1 MLRDQILVQVPG
13 IVLDCGQTSGL
24 VWSVSG
30 PRSSYSESS
39 KNEYFVH
46 SRTVTL
52 FYIQALHIVV
62 VFFHRGS
69 VNSSLIINDK
79 GCLYSCPTLTWIP
92 VLKWGPPTWLWLLS
106 APQSC
111 YVLLR
116 VLFYHTYTNTG
127 TTHSEWERHTTVH
140 SLQKAGWLDKLILHD
155 RETWALLHFTAKTRW
170 CKNQRNLN
178 AVKRILNTSCSLLIY
193 SALAAGRQ
201 SVFLDITE
209 H

>member
-52 FYIQALHIVV
+52 FYIQALHILV

-140 SLQKAGWLDKLILHD
+140 SLQKAHSLI
-155 RETWALLHFTAKTRW
+155 E
-170 CKNQRNLN
+170 
-178 AVKRILNTSCSLLIY
+178 RILSHARDQTEWTKLTCQ
-193 SALAAGRQ
+193 GRHFSPPVYGDWVTWQ
-201 SVFLDITE
+201 AYFTWQRDMGFVAFHCEDTVV
-209 H
+209 